1 MRTSIL
7 AMIAAFGTTIT
18 VPALAQQSAEPSEKM
33 QPGQQMQE
41 LAQQPSEPS
50 QKMQSG
56 QQMQDDA
63 DKGIKTRDS
72 GASGYVADQEKPGA
86 SSHPPGQPPSSSNRA
101 TTGSSSGRGSE
112 TGGSSR

>member
-7 AMIAAFGTTIT
+7 VMMIVAFGTTIT
-18 VPALAQQSAEPSEKM
+18 VPAPAQQSAQPSEKM
-33 QPGQQMQE
+33 QP
-41 LAQQPSEPS
+41 
-50 QKMQSG
+50 G

-86 SSHPPGQPPSSSNRA
+86 SSHPPGQPPSSSSQP
-101 TTGSSSGRGSE
+101 TTGSSSGTSSGGSE
-112 TGGSSR
+112 AGGKPR